1 VLVFLAG
8 ALLTSLSILAAFV
21 QSGPLLLVLFLVI
34 GFGALA
40 VFPNYYS
47 FSQELTVRH
56 QGKVTGVLGCCCW
69 LAMAGWHPV
78 IGHLVEA
85 TGSYQV
91 CMILAGLF
99 PLIGFLALVL
109 LWGPTAPAKV
119 PEPMLPQE
127 AKALRTEEHI
137 VTALPAEPAIRPGP
151 ASS

>member
-1 VLVFLAG
+1 VFLAG

-21 QSGPLLLVLFLVI
+21 QSGPLLLVLFLLI

-69 LAMAGWHPV
+69 MAMAAWHPV

-99 PLIGFLALVL
+99 PLVGFLALVL
-109 LWGPTAPAKV
+109 LWGPTTAPAQ
-119 PEPMLPQE
+119 EPQAVTLP
-127 AKALRTEEHI
+127 ATKTLLAEERI
-137 VTALPAEPAIRPGP
+137 LAPLPAEPAIRPGP
-151 ASS
+151 ASP